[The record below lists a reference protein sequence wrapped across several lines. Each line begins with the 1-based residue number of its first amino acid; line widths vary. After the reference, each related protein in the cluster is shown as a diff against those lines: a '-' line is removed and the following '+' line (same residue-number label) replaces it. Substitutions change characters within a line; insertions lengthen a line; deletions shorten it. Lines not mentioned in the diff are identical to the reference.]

1 MPHFRFA
8 LTVSGLPF
16 GVLVTPTPTRLIALA
31 GLPHQRQARLP
42 RAAISTIALT
52 AVAAAANEYRYTAA
66 HTEIASSWSFHRRC
80 NTDWNST
87 LSGDS

>member
-8 LTVSGLPF
+8 LTGSALPF
-16 GVLVTPTPTRLIALA
+16 GVLVTPTPTRLIAPA
-31 GLPHQRQARLP
+31 GLPHRRQARLP

-52 AVAAAANEYRYTAA
+52 AVTAAANEYRYTAA

>member
-1 MPHFRFA
+1 MRHFCFA
-8 LTVSGLPF
+8 LTVTALPF
-16 GVLVTPTPTRLIALA
+16 GVLVTPSPTRLIALA
-31 GLPHQRQARLP
+31 GLLHRRQAPLP

-52 AVAAAANEYRYTAA
+52 AVAAAANEYRYTAV
-66 HTEIASSWSFHRRC
+66 HTEIASSWSFHRQC